1 MATNAELTVETQKIS
16 TQNSELKSTIRQLS
30 GRLSSMSDEI
40 AVLKGEL
47 NSFRQMVTEDMT
59 RLVTAVE
66 QNR

>member
-47 NSFRQMVTEDMT
+47 ISFRQMVTEDMT